1 VSNYTAPR
9 RNLPEKEIEKQIDV
23 SFGGRKLPS
32 GKGLT
37 RNFRLT
43 RNVLTDKITLIQN
56 PFELAP

>member
-1 VSNYTAPR
+1 MSNYTAPR

-32 GKGLT
+32 DKGLT
-37 RNFRLT
+37 RNFSLT